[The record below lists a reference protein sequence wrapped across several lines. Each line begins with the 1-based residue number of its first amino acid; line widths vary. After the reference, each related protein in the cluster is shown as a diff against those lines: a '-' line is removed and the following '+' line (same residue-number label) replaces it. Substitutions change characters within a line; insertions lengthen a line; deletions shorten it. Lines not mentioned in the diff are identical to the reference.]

1 MLEKFY
7 KCLQIRAEQDDEIGL
22 LRAQWD
28 FDLKLYSN
36 ALQSVG
42 RLYNHF
48 SRHDSSHSRQIL
60 VNIGRVLGEELERLS
75 ASDIWLILE
84 TAFVHDLGM
93 VIPYDLLH
101 EGLKQ
106 PEFRSYLRGISE
118 DRGHELHSSVSQL
131 KPEEPSGWLR
141 VSEGPLETINL
152 FHQLVV
158 GFYRSRHAALSG
170 QAATAFD
177 AGEPARR
184 ARLVPDRLFRLRD
197 EICRLHTAPFSEILD
212 TVCREENGMSDDICH
227 PRFVACLLRLGDLLD
242 LDNGRFCP
250 VMEKIYGPAPASKWA
265 HEDKHA
271 SIRHFICTPTSIE
284 VVAECATDA
293 GYAETAHWMDLL
305 SQEVAEQNNHWGEIV
320 PPRSSMR
327 LPSLSRVEVRHKD
340 NTLLEKGTLPRI
352 TINED
357 RALQLLQGA
366 GLYDNKWQ
374 AIRELLQN
382 AVDATLVR
390 IWLEHENE
398 IIQQQLV
405 PGSTGLKELTKD
417 YGITVHIDARREG
430 EEVAGYDIRIED
442 QGCGISE
449 ASFRSMLSVGTSGD
463 RQKKDIISAM
473 PEWLK
478 PSGAFGLGLQSVF
491 YLGAETVTF
500 TTRSLLDDSNATITL
515 PSPRLSGKHYAKYS
529 RNPYDWNCHPGTVL
543 SFFLKEKFEE
553 LLYFRLKR
561 SDIKK
566 TFDPLV
572 DKEVI
577 QSLVVRDGIVDAAMK
592 FRKYAF
598 IPVRIFCDKKEIEI
612 ESRNDEFEGEGWHTF
627 FVPSEN
633 VLLHI
638 RFIYHDRGQIQL
650 LYRGQYV
657 STKDLYPF
665 GKDFIFVH
673 GIADILSS
681 QADSI
686 LKIDRNSF
694 LNDVEVCFHI
704 RRAIQFCISKLYDT
718 LNEEEKCLASAFL
731 KKIENDNFPVPSP
744 QRWKDL
750 PLFEDFT
757 IDNLLHFEDDFY
769 IVVLNSSKRNDDC
782 SIETIENI
790 NGKEYHMLFMNYNSE
805 KFVEFIEDRL
815 VENGWYQILVKTQDG
830 ESSRHLFSRTDKVP
844 FSFAVFKN
852 ALPSQYQPFKLRASI
867 PCWGKYRRL
876 EFMDTFAKPVWC
888 DQLFR
893 YVYGPKM
900 LMPYKFISGEQ
911 QKIIEENIDLISG
924 WCFEHQ
930 REPGK
935 VSLEEIR
942 ALYAELREELSAM
955 MLKDEDLAKLLVRS
969 GD

>member
-7 KCLQIRAEQDDEIGL
+7 KRLQIRAEQDDEIVL

-118 DRGHELHSSVSQL
+118 DRGHELHSFVSQL

-170 QAATAFD
+170 QAAAAFD

-197 EICRLHTAPFSEILD
+197 EICRLHTAPFSEILG

-327 LPSLSRVEVRHKD
+327 LPSLSRIEVRHKE
-340 NTLLEKGTLPRI
+340 NTLLEKGVLPRV

-366 GLYDNKWQ
+366 GLYADKWQ
-374 AIRELLQN
+374 AMRELLQN
-382 AVDATLVR
+382 AVDATLIR
-390 IWLEHENE
+390 IWLEHKDE

-405 PGSTGLKELTKD
+405 PGSAGLEELTKL
-417 YGITVHIDARREG
+417 YEIKVYIDSRREG
-430 EEVAGYDIRIED
+430 DKVAGYDIRIED

-449 ASFRSMLSVGTSGD
+449 ASFRSMLNVGTSGD
-463 RQKKDIISAM
+463 RQKRDIISAM

-478 PSGAFGLGLQSVF
+478 PSGAFGLGLQSAF

-500 TTRSLLDDSNATITL
+500 TTHSLLDGSNATITL
-515 PSPRLSGKHYAKYS
+515 PSPRLFGKHYAKY
-529 RNPYDWNCHPGTVL
+529 RHNPYDLNRHPGTVL
-543 SFFLKEKFEE
+543 SFFLKEKSTE
-553 LLYFRLKR
+553 LLYFRLLEGDVKR
-561 SDIKK
+561 G
-566 TFDPLV
+566 FDPLV
-572 DKEVI
+572 DKEVK
-577 QSLVVRDGIVDAAMK
+577 QEPVVRDSIVNTALE
-592 FRKYAF
+592 FRRYSFAQVQ
-598 IPVRIFCDKKEIEI
+598 IVCENEVIEI
-612 ESRNDEFEGEGWHTF
+612 NYRKDKHEFMHTI

-633 VLLHI
+633 ILLNI
-638 RFIYHDRGQIQL
+638 NFIPHYNGKIDTF
-650 LYRGQYV
+650 YRGQYV
-657 STKDLYPF
+657 HNEKLFRFKDLI
-665 GKDFIFVH
+665 FIY
-673 GIADILSS
+673 GTADILNS

-686 LKIDRNSF
+686 LKIDRNYF
-694 LNDVEVCFHI
+694 LNEFKIHI
-704 RRAIQFCISKLYDT
+704 NIVRAIQLSIIKLYDT
-718 LNEEEKCLASAFL
+718 LDEEEKCLASAFL
-731 KKIENDNFPVPSP
+731 KKYESDDIPVPSP

-750 PLFEDFT
+750 PLFENFT
-757 IDNLLHFEDDFY
+757 IDNLLHFENDFY
-769 IVVLNSSKRNDDC
+769 IVVLNSDNEQYKFNTND
-782 SIETIENI
+782 IKII
-790 NGKEYHMLFMNYNSE
+790 NEKECYMFFMKSSSE
-805 KFVEFIEDRL
+805 DFVEFIEDRL
-815 VENGWYQILVKTQDG
+815 VENGWYKILVGRQDG
-830 ESSRHLFSRTDKVP
+830 ERSRHLFSRTDVVP
-844 FSFAVFKN
+844 FSFSVFKN
-852 ALPSQYQPFKLRASI
+852 ALTDRRNWPSQLRMSM

-876 EFMDTFAKPVWC
+876 EFMDTFAEPVWC
-888 DQLFR
+888 ERLFR

-900 LMPYKFISGEQ
+900 LMPYKFISDEQ
-911 QKIIEENIDLISG
+911 HKIIEENIDLISG

-942 ALYAELREELSAM
+942 ALYAELQKELSTM
-955 MLKDEDLAKLLVRS
+955 MLKDEELKKLLVRREN
-969 GD
+969 